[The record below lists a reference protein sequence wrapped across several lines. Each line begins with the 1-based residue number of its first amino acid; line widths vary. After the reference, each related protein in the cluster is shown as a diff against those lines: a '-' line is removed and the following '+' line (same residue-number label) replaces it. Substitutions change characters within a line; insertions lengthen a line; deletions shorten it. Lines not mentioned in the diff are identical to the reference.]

1 MLAISPEFR
10 PASGE
15 YLNLAFGGVHSRV
28 INDYQLRVSGQ
39 MRGRFNSQKQYDIV
53 QAIAQFGV
61 SEVGENS
68 RWALQGDA
76 GMLNF
81 GGNSIFRST
90 TIRGS
95 YLLSRFGACSIYP
108 RAALQYQA
116 FRLQP
121 ILSGVETTV
130 GLGADC
136 YQRVGF
142 PQDRIGVEIVA
153 LKNSP
158 TKSGRLGGA
167 RKGWQANL
175 AWQRAIG
182 QGDLILQYSY
192 AELNDESGFSDLFKN
207 GARRRESLNSAILS
221 YSFPLRQTLNGLRL
235 TFSAYYQ
242 EQRNTISLFRYE
254 GVSAEMGLIFNF

>member
-95 YLLSRFGACSIYP
+95 YLLSRDLAH
-108 RAALQYQA
+108 AAYA
-116 FRLQP
+116 E
-121 ILSGVETTV
+121 SCAAVS
-130 GLGADC
+130 
-136 YQRVGF
+136 GF
-142 PQDRIGVEIVA
+142 PT
-153 LKNSP
+153 S
-158 TKSGRLGGA
+158 
-167 RKGWQANL
+167 AN
-175 AWQRAIG
+175 
-182 QGDLILQYSY
+182 
-192 AELNDESGFSDLFKN
+192 
-207 GARRRESLNSAILS
+207 
-221 YSFPLRQTLNGLRL
+221 P
-235 TFSAYYQ
+235 
-242 EQRNTISLFRYE
+242 
-254 GVSAEMGLIFNF
+254 